1 MERKEE
7 KISEILLNLYAF
19 CKDKKKKPQR
29 KNHKICTV
37 LTKTET

>member
-19 CKDKKKKPQR
+19 CKDKKKTPKE
-29 KNHKICTV
+29 KT
-37 LTKTET
+37 TKSAQY